1 MIEIHKIIV
10 LNYMIQITQTNFL
23 NYVSPR
29 AKTRGHDFNLKFKY
43 GHKNVWKISFPLGA
57 YHNETA

>member
-1 MIEIHKIIV
+1 MMIEIHKIIV

-43 GHKNVWKISFPLGA
+43 GHKNV
-57 YHNETA
+57 